1 MPRNK
6 QGAKYNTEEEK
17 THQCEQ
23 IPNLQQRRL
32 LREHLG
38 LLNTKLGNKITDIL
52 LSQSDHS
59 TARAK
64 LVVSRYITEKQILHP
79 NKNKQQIIAGI
90 TKDTK
95 YFNTDEGLKT
105 KTKET
110 TDINTRRNV
119 PPTIVYLRGNYKQP
133 KLR

>member
-1 MPRNK
+1 M
-6 QGAKYNTEEEK
+6 
-17 THQCEQ
+17 
-23 IPNLQQRRL
+23 QQRQL
-32 LREHLG
+32 IREHLG
-38 LLNTKLGNKITDIL
+38 LLNTNLGNKITDIL

-59 TARAK
+59 TTRAK
-64 LVVSRYITEKQILHP
+64 LLVSRYITEKQILHP
-79 NKNKQQIIAGI
+79 NKNKQQIIARM

-119 PPTIVYLRGNYKQP
+119 PPTIVYLRSNYKQP